1 MTWTV
6 HFYGTK
12 KSQVTDPEPAG
23 SPHIHAGLAEKTG
36 LTLGTIF
43 AKKNAPRKSSAE
55 KGMKKRLRQV
65 PSHQNL
71 LTYSNIR
78 RMGFTWIHNDQFQ
91 VVSVASFAWF
101 GMLWESQGAQKPSFP
116 KLREFQNGRIPP
128 SHPGM
133 SWYVHLV
140 SIYFLYMF
148 YINVPWLPSFPIPH
162 PSHRFPRLASPTLVP
177 ALPLLH
183 KFLWPF
189 AGPFCGRSDPDLSR
203 SVDPRLGGRVGGR
216 GLCREPTGQLI
227 QIEYIIYIDIIYM
240 IIYNYIYIQN
250 MGR

>member
-1 MTWTV
+1 MQKQKVLSIRAFHLYFTLVPMTWTV

-133 SWYVHLV
+133 S
-140 SIYFLYMF
+140 
-148 YINVPWLPSFPIPH
+148 
-162 PSHRFPRLASPTLVP
+162 
-177 ALPLLH
+177 
-183 KFLWPF
+183 
-189 AGPFCGRSDPDLSR
+189 
-203 SVDPRLGGRVGGR
+203 
-216 GLCREPTGQLI
+216 
-227 QIEYIIYIDIIYM
+227 
-240 IIYNYIYIQN
+240 
-250 MGR
+250 